1 MSAVYVMETS
11 RTPIGR
17 AIKGVFSN
25 ERPENLAKSAVQSLM
40 AKVPE
45 VAPSDIDE
53 LILGVGVPGGQQG
66 SNLARVV
73 AVLMG
78 WDTVP
83 AHVVSRYCA
92 SSTQAIRSAA
102 QAIMSGEEHCVI
114 AAGVESISSMALTD
128 VDNLPGSKSPVFE
141 TAIQRTEA
149 FSRQG
154 GLWQDPR
161 EKNQLPNI
169 YISMGETAENLAS
182 IFGISR
188 RDQDDYALRSQT
200 LAEKARQDGFW
211 SREID
216 PYQLQNG
223 SKVTEDESPRPS
235 TSAAGLAGLDPVFR
249 EAGTV
254 TAGNACPLNDGASAL
269 LLASEDFVQKHG
281 VKPRARILGGAASA
295 ISPEIMGQGP
305 VGAIEKLESK
315 LGLRGRV
322 EQYEIN
328 EAFAVQVLANIRTL
342 GVDVEKVNLNGGS
355 IAVGHPYGMTGARI
369 AGTLINS
376 LETHDHEIGIEA
388 MCVAG
393 GQGMAIAFER
403 IGN

>member
-1 MSAVYVMETS
+1 MSAVYVIETS

-17 AIKGVFSN
+17 AFKGVFSN

-92 SSTQAIRSAA
+92 SSSQAIRSAA

-169 YISMGETAENLAS
+169 YISMGETAENLANL
-182 IFGISR
+182 FDISR

>member
-92 SSTQAIRSAA
+92 SSTQAFRSAA

-169 YISMGETAENLAS
+169 YISMGETAENLAN

-188 RDQDDYALRSQT
+188 QDQDDYALRSQT

-342 GVDVEKVNLNGGS
+342 GLDLEKVNLNGGS